1 MKTDQDDGFLSI
13 CFISRADSVDIQK
26 AGRKLRLLRKEIAEH
41 GEQPRQY
48 LHLADC
54 YFSVKDYKQAM
65 KYAILALDSPV
76 QPVTFRFGLFHVAIE
91 SMRQLG
97 WPLDEQLALANMAM
111 AEYPDQP
118 EFYGERGMILC
129 AMDRLEEAKASLLKA
144 ASLYESPEAPPT
156 AETYFC
162 APSAATVYARLGELE
177 AIGENRD
184 VAKAYFLKALAEDGE
199 NEAIREK
206 YERFLRG
213 LRP

>member
-1 MKTDQDDGFLSI
+1 MKTDQDDGALSI
-13 CFISRADSVDIQK
+13 RFIARADSVDIQK
-26 AGRKLRLLRKEIAEH
+26 AGRKLRLLQKEIAEH

-76 QPVTFRFGLFHVAIE
+76 QPVASRAGLFHVAIE
-91 SMRQLG
+91 SMRQLD

-156 AETYFC
+156 AETYFSSS
-162 APSAATVYARLGELE
+162 AAATVYARLGELE